1 MNLPTDDS
9 LSLSSV
15 GYNEPIPC
23 CERCLV
29 SDTTAPPE
37 VSSEVASRADFSAI
51 RYAQCWED
59 ADILLT
65 GLDIQPGDTCVAI
78 CSAGD
83 NALAMLARGPARVVA
98 LDLSAAQIAC
108 AHLRVAA
115 YRTLEHSEM
124 LALIGSV
131 VVSAEERTAL
141 YQRCRPILDDHTRAF
156 WDAHPTEIRAGI
168 GGAGKFERYFELFR
182 TRVLPWVHDRRMVE
196 RLLQGGDIDE
206 RMQFY
211 KREWNT
217 LRWRLLFRIF
227 FSRVVMGKLG
237 RDPAFFQYVEGSIAD
252 RILARTRHA
261 LTYGDPATNPYLQW
275 ILTGSHTPRA
285 LPFALRPEN
294 FEAIRA
300 NLDALEL
307 RLGSVESFLEESG
320 EASIDR
326 FNLSDIFEYMSP
338 ANYET
343 LLRRLA
349 RSARPGARLA
359 YWNMLAPRRRPA
371 SMADLLRPVEPLA
384 TELVHEDKA
393 FFYSAFVVEERLP

>member
-1 MNLPTDDS
+1 M
-9 LSLSSV
+9 SV
-15 GYNEPIPC
+15 PK
-23 CERCLV
+23 
-29 SDTTAPPE
+29 TTVPLK

-59 ADILLT
+59 ADILLA
-65 GLDIQPGDTCVAI
+65 GLDIQPGDTCLAI

-115 YRTLEHSEM
+115 YRTLGHGEL
-124 LALIGSV
+124 LALVGST
-131 VVSAEERTAL
+131 SASAPERASL
-141 YQRCRPILDDHTRAF
+141 YQRCRPLLNDDTRAF
-156 WDAHPTEIRAGI
+156 WDDHAAEIGAGI
-168 GGAGKFERYFELFR
+168 GSAGKFERYFTLFR
-182 TRVLPWVHDRRMVE
+182 TQVLPWVHGRRMVD
-196 RLLQGGDIDE
+196 RLRQGGTLDE

-217 LRWRLLFRIF
+217 LRWQLLFRVF
-227 FSRVVMGKLG
+227 FSRFVMGRLG

-261 LTYGDPATNPYLQW
+261 LTYGDPASNPYLQW
-275 ILTGSHTPRA
+275 ILTGTHTPIA

-300 NLDALEL
+300 NLDALDL

-338 ANYET
+338 PNFET

-371 SMADLLRPVEPLA
+371 SMADLLKPVEPLA
-384 TELVHEDKA
+384 TELFQADKA
-393 FFYSAFVVEERLP
+393 FFYSAFVVEERLA